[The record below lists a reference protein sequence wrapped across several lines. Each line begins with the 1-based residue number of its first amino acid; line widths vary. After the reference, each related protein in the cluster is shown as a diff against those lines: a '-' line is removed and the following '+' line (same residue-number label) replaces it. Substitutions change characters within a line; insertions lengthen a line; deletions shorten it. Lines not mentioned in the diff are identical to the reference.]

1 VHKSTINHYYC
12 ILSQAHIIA
21 SELFITGLTAIL
33 LNISSTIPD
42 KSLVGTYQRSSQS
55 ICIVRGYLPFKPK
68 FQNTEQTLLILNHY

>member
-21 SELFITGLTAIL
+21 SELFITGLTA
-33 LNISSTIPD
+33 STIPD

-55 ICIVRGYLPFKPK
+55 ICIVRGYLPFEPK